1 MYVDLAGLRRCEQRW
16 DDMRPVEGG
25 RLCGAC
31 DRRIVD
37 FRPLTDVDVAL
48 THLGDAGPVCGIY
61 SDAQLARLGL
71 VAAAPARPRRALPVL
86 ALGASLLGTGAA
98 AQQAPPPTEA
108 AVGAESAPGA
118 SLRAQAAPAAGSG
131 TRTDT
136 VTVTGVVRDGATG
149 EILAGAMVW
158 VEGTTHRTVTD
169 SLGAYLLRV
178 PRSAP
183 AHRPQLA
190 FTRIG
195 YEHRRVPL
203 SRNDRSPLVDVAL
216 QPAQIEVSA
225 FYVTGY
231 PERRSV
237 WQRVRDAVGRVF

>member
-16 DDMRPVEGG
+16 DDMRPVDGG

-31 DRRIVD
+31 ERRIVD
-37 FRPLTDVDVAL
+37 FRPLTDVEVAL

-61 SDAQLARLGL
+61 SDAQLARMGL
-71 VAAAPARPRRALPVL
+71 ATAAPARSRRALPVL
-86 ALGASLLGTGAA
+86 ALGASLLGTGAV
-98 AQQAPPPTEA
+98 AQQTAPPAEAVVGTEP
-108 AVGAESAPGA
+108 SAGA
-118 SLRAQAAPAAGSG
+118 STHVPEAQAIGST

-136 VTVTGVVRDGATG
+136 TTVTGVVRDGTTG
-149 EILAGAMVW
+149 EILRGAMVW

-178 PRSAP
+178 PRTAEGQ
-183 AHRPQLA
+183 RPQLA

-203 SRNDRSPLVDVAL
+203 PGNNRSPRVDVAL
-216 QPAQIEVSA
+216 KPAQIELSA
-225 FYVTGY
+225 FYVTGS